1 MVTTIQRYL
10 FLALSALFISS
21 SAFANNVAV
30 SNVTMTGQDAS
41 NDYVLVEFDTSW
53 ENSWRTSSA
62 PNNWDAVWVFVKY
75 KVGSG
80 DWQHATLSATASQH
94 TAPSGSTITPSSD
107 GKGAFIYR
115 SADGSGTVSLSDARL
130 RWNYGTDGVADD
142 AQVTLNAIATEMV
155 YVPQGSFSLGS
166 GGVGTSEFYQYPTT
180 PGTYAVSSENVI
192 TVGSNT
198 NNLYYSSSASG
209 GDRLGTITA
218 AFPKGYNA
226 FYCMKYAITQ
236 EQYVDFLKTLD
247 RTQQNTRTGT
257 NLASGITS
265 VTNRYVVSNTS
276 SMVYRN
282 GIRCDATI
290 PATGTITFY
299 CDYNGNGIGGDF
311 DDGLAI
317 ACNCLSWA
325 DGAAYADWAAL
336 RPMTELEFEKAC
348 RGTAATVADEYA
360 WGSTSITQA
369 TGITNSGA
377 GNEMASNSSANSVY
391 ESHASVQGP
400 MRVGCFATSNSTRET
415 AGATYYGIME
425 MSGNLVQRCVTIGNV
440 DGRSFTGSHGDG
452 VLDSTGNADAGSWP
466 SASASGTGYRGGDWL
481 SDATFARVSDRTY
494 ASYQNDMRFSTFG
507 FRCVRLAP

>member
-1 MVTTIQRYL
+1 MATMIQRYV

-21 SAFANNVAV
+21 SAFANNVTV
-30 SNVTMTGQDAS
+30 SNVALTGQDAT
-41 NDYVLVEFDTSW
+41 NDYVFVEFDTGW

-80 DWQHATLSATASQH
+80 DWQHATLSGTTSNH
-94 TAPSGSTITPSSD
+94 TAPSGSTITPPSD

-115 SADGSGTVSLSDARL
+115 SVDGSGTVSLSDARL

-142 AQVTLNAIATEMV
+142 AQVALKVIATEMV
-155 YVPQGSFSLGS
+155 YVPTGAFSAGS
-166 GGVGTSEFYQYPTT
+166 GGTGTKEFTLTTINTGSATVAGGYPTGNS
-180 PGTYAVSSENVI
+180 GT
-192 TVGSNT
+192 T
-198 NNLYYSSSASG
+198 ASQ
-209 GDRLGTITA
+209 TA
-218 AFPKGYNA
+218 PDSDSWPNGYNV
-226 FYCMKYAITQ
+226 FYCMKYGITQ
-236 EQYVDFLKTLD
+236 EQYMDFLNTLD
-247 RTQQNTRTGT
+247 RTQQDTRTGT

-265 VTNRYVVSNTS
+265 VTRRYVMSNTTSMS
-276 SMVYRN
+276 SRN

-311 DDGLAI
+311 DDGQHI
-317 ACNCLSWA
+317 ACNSLSWA

-348 RGTAATVADEYA
+348 RGTAAAVADEYA

-377 GNEMASNSSANSVY
+377 GNETASNAGANCAY
-391 ESHASVQGP
+391 DFHASVQGP
-400 MRVGCFATSNSTRET
+400 MRVGCFATSGSTRET

-425 MSGNLVQRCVTIGNV
+425 MSGNLSKLCVTIGDSN
-440 DGRSFTGSHGDG
+440 GRSFTGSHGDG
-452 VLDSTGNADAGSWP
+452 AMDSTGNANAGSWP
-466 SASASGTGYRGGDWL
+466 GTSGSGMGQRGGNWVN
-481 SDATFARVSDRTY
+481 DATFTRVSDRTY
-494 ASYQNDMRFSTFG
+494 ASNPSDLRLATYEFL
-507 FRCVRLAP
+507 CVRLDP

>member
-62 PNNWDAVWVFVKY
+62 PNNWDAVWMFVKY

-142 AQVTLNAIATEMV
+142 AQVALNVVATEMV
-155 YVPQGSFSLGS
+155 YVPTGAFSAGS
-166 GGVGTSEFYQYPTT
+166 GGTGTNEFTLTT
-180 PGTYAVSSENVI
+180 INT
-192 TVGSNT
+192 GS
-198 NNLYYSSSASG
+198 A
-209 GDRLGTITA
+209 TA
-218 AFPKGYNA
+218 AGGRPTGTTAPGNDSWPNGYTA
-226 FYCMKYAITQ
+226 FYCMKYSITQ

-247 RTQQNTRTGT
+247 RTQQDTRTGT

-265 VTNRYVVSNTS
+265 VTNRYVMSKTS
-276 SMVYRN
+276 SMSYRN

-311 DDGLAI
+311 DDGQHI
-317 ACNCLSWA
+317 ACSRLSWA

-348 RGTAATVADEYA
+348 RGTAAAVADEYA

-377 GNEMASNSSANSVY
+377 GNETASNSSANSVY
-391 ESHASVQGP
+391 EFHASVQGP
-400 MRVGCFATSNSTRET
+400 MRVGCFATSGSTRET

-425 MSGNLVQRCVTIGNV
+425 MSGNLVKKCVTIGDV

-452 VLDSTGNADAGSWP
+452 VLDGTGNADASSWP
-466 SASASGTGYRGGDWL
+466 GTTSSGTGYRGGNWIGN
-481 SDATFARVSDRTY
+481 ATEARVSDRTY
-494 ASYQNDMRFSTFG
+494 ASDQSDLRTDAYE

>member
-80 DWQHATLSATASQH
+80 DWQHATLSATAGQH

-142 AQVTLNAIATEMV
+142 AQVALNVVATEMV
-155 YVPQGSFSLGS
+155 YVPTGSFSAGS
-166 GGVGTSEFYQYPTT
+166 GGTENAPFTLTTINTGSATQADGYPTGQT
-180 PGTYAVSSENVI
+180 APGSDSWPN
-192 TVGSNT
+192 
-198 NNLYYSSSASG
+198 
-209 GDRLGTITA
+209 
-218 AFPKGYNA
+218 GYTA
-226 FYCMKYAITQ
+226 FYCMKYDITQ
-236 EQYVDFLKTLD
+236 EQYVDFLNTLG
-247 RTQQNTRTGT
+247 RTQQDTRNGT
-257 NLASGITS
+257 NLASGQTAI
-265 VTNRYVVSNTS
+265 TNRYVMSGSSTVS
-276 SMVYRN
+276 YRN

-299 CDYNGNGIGGDF
+299 CDFNGNGTGGES
-311 DDGLAI
+311 DDGQNI
-317 ACNCLSWA
+317 AGNYLSWA
-325 DGAAYADWAAL
+325 DGTAYADWAAL

-348 RGTAATVADEYA
+348 RGTAAAVANEYV
-360 WGSTSITQA
+360 WGSTSGTQTA
-369 TGITNSGA
+369 AITNSGA
-377 GNEMASNSSANSVY
+377 GSETTSTSGANFVY
-391 ESHASVQGP
+391 GYHASVQGP
-400 MRVGCFATSNSTRET
+400 MRVGCFATSGSTRET

-425 MSGNLVQRCVTIGNV
+425 MSGNLWKRCVSIGSAN
-440 DGRSFTGSHGDG
+440 GRSFTGSHGDG
-452 VLDSTGNADAGSWP
+452 VLDITGNADASSWP
-466 SASASGTGYRGGDWL
+466 GTSAGGTGFRGGDWD
-481 SDATFARVSDRTY
+481 SAASEARVSDRLAAAAP
-494 ASYQNDMRFSTFG
+494 ASSRRRDGG
-507 FRCVRLAP
+507 FRGVRLAP

>member
-21 SAFANNVAV
+21 VAFANNVTV

-41 NDYVLVEFDTSW
+41 NDYVLVEFDVSW

-107 GKGAFIYR
+107 GKGVFIYR
-115 SADGSGTVSLSDARL
+115 SANGLGGTFSLSDARL
-130 RWNYGTDGVADD
+130 RWNYGSDSVADD
-142 AQVTLNAIATEMV
+142 AQVALKVVATEMV
-155 YVPQGSFSLGS
+155 YVPTGAFSAGS
-166 GGVGTSEFYQYPTT
+166 GGTEGNAFTLITINTGSATAAGGYPTGVT
-180 PGTYAVSSENVI
+180 APGSDSWPN
-192 TVGSNT
+192 
-198 NNLYYSSSASG
+198 
-209 GDRLGTITA
+209 
-218 AFPKGYNA
+218 GYTA
-226 FYCMKYAITQ
+226 FYCMKYSITQ
-236 EQYVDFLKTLD
+236 EQYVDFLNTLG
-247 RTQQNTRTGT
+247 RTQQDTRTET
-257 NLASGITS
+257 DLASGITS
-265 VTNRYVVSNTS
+265 VTNRYVMSGSSTVS
-276 SMVYRN
+276 YRN

-299 CDYNGNGIGGDF
+299 CNFNSNGTGGES
-311 DDGLAI
+311 DDGQNI
-317 ACNCLSWA
+317 ACNYLSWA

-348 RGTAATVADEYA
+348 RGTAAAVANEYV

-377 GNEMASNSSANSVY
+377 GSETASNSPANCVY
-391 ESHASVQGP
+391 GIHASVLGP
-400 MRVGCFATSNSTRET
+400 MRVGCFATSSSTRET

-425 MSGNLVQRCVTIGNV
+425 MGGNLRKRCVTSDNSDGNNA
-440 DGRSFTGSHGDG
+440 DGRLFTGSHGDG
-452 VLDSTGNADAGSWP
+452 VLDITGDADASSWPGTDAEGAGHRGGSW
-466 SASASGTGYRGGDWL
+466 RGGGG
-481 SDATFARVSDRTY
+481 DARLSDRTNAYTIDSLRDY
-494 ASYQNDMRFSTFG
+494 AYG

>member
-21 SAFANNVAV
+21 AAFANNVTV
-30 SNVTMTGQDAS
+30 SNVTMTAQDSS
-41 NDYVLVEFDTSW
+41 NDYVLVEFDVSW
-53 ENSWRTSSA
+53 ENSWRTSST
-62 PNNWDAVWVFVKY
+62 PNNWGAVWVFVKY

-80 DWQHATLSATASQH
+80 DWQHATLSATASRH
-94 TAPSGSTITPSSD
+94 TATSGSTITPSSD
-107 GKGAFIYR
+107 GKGVFIYR
-115 SADGSGTVSLSDARL
+115 SANGLGGTFSLSDARL
-130 RWNYGTDGVADD
+130 RWNYGSDSVADD
-142 AQVTLNAIATEMV
+142 AQVALNVVATEMV
-155 YVPQGSFSLGS
+155 YVPTGTFSAGS
-166 GGVGTSEFYQYPTT
+166 GGTGTNEFTLTTINTGSATVAGGFPTGQT
-180 PGTYAVSSENVI
+180 APGSDSWPN
-192 TVGSNT
+192 
-198 NNLYYSSSASG
+198 
-209 GDRLGTITA
+209 
-218 AFPKGYNA
+218 GYTA

-257 NLASGITS
+257 DLASGITS
-265 VTNRYVVSNTS
+265 VTRRYVMCNAS
-276 SMVYRN
+276 SMASRN

-311 DDGLAI
+311 DNGQHI
-317 ACNCLSWA
+317 ACNYLSWA

-348 RGTAATVADEYA
+348 RGTAAAVADEYA

-377 GNEMASNSSANSVY
+377 GNETASNSSANSVY
-391 ESHASVQGP
+391 EFHASVQGP

-425 MSGNLVQRCVTIGNV
+425 MSGNLVKRCVTIENV

-452 VLDSTGNADAGSWP
+452 VLDSTGEMPTPAVGQAQAHQGQAIAAVIGP
-466 SASASGTGYRGGDWL
+466 IMQRRPVCLTAPMRPTRMTCGPALL
-481 SDATFARVSDRTY
+481 S
-494 ASYQNDMRFSTFG
+494 FG
-507 FRCVRLAP
+507 V

>member
-10 FLALSALFISS
+10 FLVLSALFISS
-21 SAFANNVAV
+21 SSFANNVTV

-41 NDYVLVEFDTSW
+41 NDYVFVEFDVSW

-142 AQVTLNAIATEMV
+142 AQVALNVVATEMV
-155 YVPQGSFSLGS
+155 YVPTGTFSAGS
-166 GGVGTSEFYQYPTT
+166 GNVDEFTLTTINTGSATQAGGYPDGQTA
-180 PGTYAVSSENVI
+180 P
-192 TVGSNT
+192 GSNSWP
-198 NNLYYSSSASG
+198 N
-209 GDRLGTITA
+209 
-218 AFPKGYNA
+218 GYTA
-226 FYCMKYAITQ
+226 FYCMKYSITQ
-236 EQYVDFLKTLD
+236 EQYVDFLNTLD
-247 RTQQNTRTGT
+247 RTQQDTRTAT

-265 VTNRYVVSNTS
+265 VTNRYVMRDS
-276 SMVYRN
+276 STVLYRN
-282 GIRCDATI
+282 GICCDATI

-299 CDYNGNGIGGDF
+299 CDFNGNGTGGES
-311 DDGLAI
+311 DDGQNI
-317 ACNCLSWA
+317 AGNYLSWA
-325 DGAAYADWAAL
+325 DGTAYADWAAL

-348 RGTAATVADEYA
+348 RGTAAAVANEYA

-369 TGITNSGA
+369 TGITNSGT
-377 GNEMASNSSANSVY
+377 GSETASNAGANCAY
-391 ESHASVQGP
+391 NNHASVQGP
-400 MRVGCFATSNSTRET
+400 MRVGCFATSGSTRET

-425 MSGNLVQRCVTIGNV
+425 MSGSLLKRCVTIGNS
-440 DGRSFTGSHGDG
+440 DGRSFTGLHGDG
-452 VLDSTGNADAGSWP
+452 VLDSTGKADASSWP
-466 SASASGTGYRGGDWL
+466 GTGTSTSGWGYRGGDWL
-481 SDATFARVSDRTY
+481 NDNILAKVSERTY
-494 ASYQNDMRFSTFG
+494 ASSASLVRSKQAE